1 MMMVQSIEMIVQFL
15 TQPRLEFVYNRI
27 NSDDYL

>member
-1 MMMVQSIEMIVQFL
+1 MMMVQSIEIVQFL